1 MHCNGRENKITLCD
15 KEGENVRNEFVCNDL
30 FTGFNAAGVTCQDL
44 CTHGEVRLLPTAPS
58 DSMRIE
64 VCLSGT
70 WASVC
75 HNHWENID
83 ARVVCRQL
91 NLTYEGA
98 EARPIQFTR
107 QHDDLVVTDVVCTGN
122 ETRLIDCQ
130 YINTT
135 DPDCDLRTHAG
146 VICQPLC
153 SIGDVRLLGSTNL
166 LEGRVEVCTSAGWG
180 TVCDNGWNTADGRV
194 VCRQLG
200 HSTSSELIVQLQPKY
215 TVFPFRSILV
225 LYNLYSNCNN
235 YVWFIFSHADVRVF
249 GASKYGSG
257 FGTINYSNVK
267 CTGTEDSLT
276 DCPATALPTDCTHD
290 EDVGLRCQ
298 TCE

>member
-1 MHCNGRENKITLCD
+1 MYYDITAKSFTCIAAQAKDFGPGGIPIHYSDVHCNGREKKFTLCD
-15 KEGENVRNEFVCNDL
+15 KEEEEIGQLSGAQNIWSCGLISHNVNF
-30 FTGFNAAGVTCQDL
+30 AGVSCQAL
-44 CTHGEVRLLPTAPS
+44 CTHGEVRLLPGS
-58 DSMRIE
+58 SSGDVMRIE

-107 QHDDLVVTDVVCTGN
+107 QHDDLVVTDVACTGN
-122 ETRLIDCQ
+122 ENRLIDCQ
-130 YINTT
+130 YMNTT
-135 DPDCDLRTHAG
+135 DPDCELRTHAG
-146 VICQPLC
+146 VICQPPC
-153 SIGDVRLLGSTNL
+153 PFGSVRLADNKSP

-200 HSTSSELIVQLQPKY
+200 HSTL
-215 TVFPFRSILV
+215 
-225 LYNLYSNCNN
+225 
-235 YVWFIFSHADVRVF
+235 
-249 GASKYGSG
+249 SKFYLL
-257 FGTINYSNVK
+257 F
-267 CTGTEDSLT
+267 EFF
-276 DCPATALPTDCTHD
+276 AL
-290 EDVGLRCQ
+290 Q
-298 TCE
+298 TCC

>member
-15 KEGENVRNEFVCNDL
+15 KEEENVGNKFVCNDL
-30 FTGFNAAGVTCQDL
+30 LNTGFNAAGVTCQDI

-75 HNHWENID
+75 HNQWENID

-107 QHDDLVVTDVVCTGN
+107 QHDDMVVTNVVCTGN
-122 ETRLIDCQ
+122 ENRLIDCQ

-135 DPDCDLRTHAG
+135 DSDCDLRRHAG

-153 SIGDVRLLGSTNL
+153 SIGDVRLLGSTSP

-180 TVCDNGWNTADGRV
+180 TVCDNGWSTADGRV

-215 TVFPFRSILV
+215 AVFHFYSMLLSMV
-225 LYNLYSNCNN
+225 FYNLYSKCNN
-235 YVWFIFSHADVRVF
+235 CALFFFSCRCESIRSKQVWFWFW
-249 GASKYGSG
+249 Y
-257 FGTINYSNVK
+257 NQ
-267 CTGTEDSLT
+267 L
-276 DCPATALPTDCTHD
+276 
-290 EDVGLRCQ
+290 Q
-298 TCE
+298 QCEVHWI